1 LTNRHE
7 NITSGVGVSTDDYD
21 AVYPFHK
28 RFNNLKTNLLK
39 VDEEIFEVEKSIKKC
54 EEKIDQA
61 SESITNSKG
70 IMQKYWIKKEADLRK
85 TKAYLRKKDAQLREE
100 KADLRKEKAGLM
112 VLLTKEAGMAVSTK
126 PTGAKLC
133 NIVLH
138 ICTEYN
144 VTLNRYIDMV
154 KHRYDIVLRYINCI

>member
-7 NITSGVGVSTDDYD
+7 NIISGVGVSTDDYG
-21 AVYPFHK
+21 AVYPFDK

-61 SESITNSKG
+61 SESITNAKG

-85 TKAYLRKKDAQLREE
+85 TKAQLREE

-133 NIVLH
+133 NIVVH
-138 ICTEYN
+138 ICSEYN

-154 KHRYDIVLRYINCI
+154 KHRYIEYDIVLRYINCI

>member
-1 LTNRHE
+1 M
-7 NITSGVGVSTDDYD
+7 STDDSD
-21 AVYPFHK
+21 AVYPFDK

-85 TKAYLRKKDAQLREE
+85 KEADLRKE
-100 KADLRKEKAGLM
+100 KADLRKEKADLM

-126 PTGAKLC
+126 PTGALM
-133 NIVLH
+133 L
-138 ICTEYN
+138 
-144 VTLNRYIDMV
+144 
-154 KHRYDIVLRYINCI
+154 

>member
-1 LTNRHE
+1 MTNRHE

-21 AVYPFHK
+21 AVYPFDE
-28 RFNNLKTNLLK
+28 RFNNLKTYLLK

-61 SESITNSKG
+61 SESITNAKG

-85 TKAYLRKKDAQLREE
+85 KEAQLREE
-100 KADLRKEKAGLM
+100 KADLRKEKA

-133 NIVLH
+133 DILLH
-138 ICTEYN
+138 ICSEYN

-154 KHRYDIVLRYINCI
+154 QHRYIEYDIVLRYINCI

>member
-1 LTNRHE
+1 M
-7 NITSGVGVSTDDYD
+7 SADDYG
-21 AVYPFHK
+21 AVYPFDD
-28 RFNNLKTNLLK
+28 RFNKLKTNVLK

-61 SESITNSKG
+61 SESITNAKG

-85 TKAYLRKKDAQLREE
+85 KEAQLREE

-133 NIVLH
+133 DIVLH
-138 ICTEYN
+138 ICSEYN

-154 KHRYDIVLRYINCI
+154 QHRYIEYDIVLRYINCI

>member
-1 LTNRHE
+1 MTNRHE

-21 AVYPFHK
+21 AVYPFDE
-28 RFNNLKTNLLK
+28 RFNNLKTYLLK

-61 SESITNSKG
+61 SESITNAKG

-85 TKAYLRKKDAQLREE
+85 KEAQLREE
-100 KADLRKEKAGLM
+100 KADLRKEKA

-133 NIVLH
+133 DILLH
-138 ICTEYN
+138 ICSEYN
-144 VTLNRYIDMV
+144 VTLNRYIES
-154 KHRYDIVLRYINCI
+154 LE